1 MCKLSEDEEAMVR
14 SEVMGHISAIALFCK
29 DHCAGLKTVIR
40 QQLVPYTVKL
50 LTDDQ
55 LQVRVVGQSSLLVL
69 LENNLIDNS
78 QLSEWICPLISQ
90 LATSESNNE
99 ELRVED
105 VTVMCKMIPHVG
117 REITVKMF
125 LEPFVSLCCSSTFT
139 FRKVCALNFG
149 QISKVVG
156 TELAEL
162 NLLPSFLNLANDEV
176 WGVRKACADVFVDV
190 ASVINLQTR
199 KEVLS
204 HIFINLLSDNSR
216 FVKNAAY
223 RSLGGFISTFADPS
237 KSGMKYENGS
247 CIHLCMENGTG
258 EPLDNLC
265 ESNKENENKALNN
278 SNNNSP
284 ESEVKTADSVTEKS
298 NLESSANSSNS
309 NVINQN
315 NSSEKGKETLNNTDV
330 NTEAQDTCIL
340 NSNSIRTGK
349 VICHFV
355 QTVHN
360 DLGNK
365 PDNDSYKIDL
375 TSEKDTDDV
384 FRNKTNEIN
393 LASSLE
399 EKDIKKINT
408 SCAAGAV
415 QADIISH
422 QNNENVY
429 NNFQF
434 WRIPLPE
441 IEINFETESK
451 VPTNINNQCFGIKR
465 VCQKNLYKESI
476 FTDGVNF
483 DSSKSVISSRQS
495 AVSRMKVEDTNSL
508 QNSIEDSVEQSWIAS
523 SLTIQNSV
531 EDLDEL
537 VWMDGSFI
545 SRRDLLRRK
554 LTKKSSK
561 SILKEMTVY
570 DQDIVPPELLSR
582 FIDAGDSSFLTRD
595 VNKHQE
601 DEKAGFCAYSFPA
614 VAYTLGRKYWPCVK
628 TMYQKLA
635 RDLKWTVRGTI
646 ASCLHELAE
655 ILGKDIVVSD
665 LLPIFLE
672 LLKDVDEVRIRIVSH
687 LPDFLKHLDASERR
701 QFLPLIEEFTK
712 MDNDKNWRFRYAVAE
727 QLKPTTDLYSASDVH
742 EYFVPIALFLI
753 QDRVSEVRQAA
764 VELMAVIVKRLSEDK
779 KTAEYTRVFLCMFDT
794 QYRQASKWLWRQMYV
809 LLCQQI
815 AIKQAVPRD
824 VFVEEIVPNLFS
836 LAWDSVPNVRL
847 AVSRCLSLTLL
858 PLDYLPSI
866 QKAHY
871 ELLLQVMCSLQS
883 DVDKDVRHYAHLSSE
898 TFNVFPLKK
907 LSPVDVAEKLA
918 IF

>member
-14 SEVMGHISAIALFCK
+14 SEVMGHIPAIALFCK

-156 TELAEL
+156 TELTEL

-190 ASVINLQTR
+190 ASVINIQTR

-223 RSLGGFISTFADPS
+223 RSLGGFISTFADPL

-258 EPLDNLC
+258 EHLDSLG
-265 ESNKENENKALNN
+265 ESEKENENKSLNN
-278 SNNNSP
+278 SNNNSHQG
-284 ESEVKTADSVTEKS
+284 EVKTDDSVTEKS
-298 NLESSANSSNS
+298 NLEASANNCFDS

-315 NSSEKGKETLNNTDV
+315 NSSEKSKETLNNTDV
-330 NTEAQDTCIL
+330 NTDTQDTCIL

-349 VICHFV
+349 VACHFV

-365 PDNDSYKIDL
+365 PDKDSYKTD
-375 TSEKDTDDV
+375 EKETDDV
-384 FRNKTNEIN
+384 FRNKTNEMN
-393 LASSLE
+393 LSSSLE
-399 EKDIKKINT
+399 EKDIKKMNS
-408 SCAAGAV
+408 SCAADAV

-422 QNNENVY
+422 HSNENVY

-441 IEINFETESK
+441 IEINFEIESK
-451 VPTNINNQCFGIKR
+451 VPTNSNNQCFGINR

-495 AVSRMKVEDTNSL
+495 SLSRMKVEDTLAISNNS
-508 QNSIEDSVEQSWIAS
+508 QNSIVDSAEQSWIAS
-523 SLTIQNSV
+523 SLIQNSV
-531 EDLDEL
+531 EDLDE
-537 VWMDGSFI
+537 
-545 SRRDLLRRK
+545 LLRRK

-595 VNKHQE
+595 INKHQE

-687 LPDFLKHLDASERR
+687 LPDFLKHLDASERT

-779 KTAEYTRVFLCMFDT
+779 KTTEYTRVFLCMFDT

-883 DVDKDVRHYAHLSSE
+883 DVDKDVRHYAHLSAE
-898 TFNVFPLKK
+898 TFNVFPQKK
-907 LSPVDVAEKLA
+907 LSPIDIAEKLA